1 MSKEDLLYI
10 FKIFVGWRISLF
22 LFSLLAVNLIQ
33 NQSIFLGGGLHNY
46 LSNPYF
52 WGWLN
57 FDGEHY
63 LAIAQYGY
71 RSLTYFY
78 FPLFPIL
85 VRLVVF
91 LYKSNTLILA
101 IGGLLLNHLF
111 LLIGLIGF
119 WKLIKLD
126 STYDVK
132 TVILLLLL
140 FPTSFFFASYYTEGI
155 FFALSVWAFFFARKK
170 IWWAAGLL
178 GLMSTFTRLIGIA
191 LFPAMIAEYSFS
203 GSKKFRSVSINK
215 NIIFLLLIPL
225 GLFTYML
232 FVKYKTGDPFEF
244 LHSVEIFGEQRSS
257 NFVFLPQVFYRYIF
271 KILPS
276 LNYQYFPAVFFTGM
290 EFFTGVLFLF
300 LSILGL
306 VKLRLSYAIFLIL
319 GYVIP
324 TLSGSF
330 SSLPRYVIVL
340 FPAFIL
346 MGLYFHK
353 MHKIEQI
360 IIITIFFLSLAIAT
374 MLFIRGYWIA

>member
-111 LLIGLIGF
+111 LLIGLMGF

-178 GLMSTFTRLIGIA
+178 GILSTFTRLIGIA

-244 LHSVEIFGEQRSS
+244 LHSVEIFGSQRAAG
-257 NFVFLPQVFYRYIF
+257 FILLPQVFYRYLF
-271 KILPS
+271 KILPNI
-276 LNYQYFPAVFFTGM
+276 NYEYFPAVFTTFLELLTASTFLLLVIVS
-290 EFFTGVLFLF
+290 FF
-300 LSILGL
+300 
-306 VKLRLSYAIFLIL
+306 KLRLSYALYSAIVYL
-319 GYVIP
+319 IP
-324 TLSGSF
+324 TFSGSF
-330 SSLPRYVIVL
+330 SSFPRYVLVI
-340 FPAFIL
+340 FPVFIL
-346 MGLYFHK
+346 SAIYFTK
-353 MHKIEQI
+353 
-360 IIITIFFLSLAIAT
+360 LSRGIQVLISLLLLTTLGIAT
-374 MLFIRGYWIA
+374 ALFVRGYWVS